1 MAAKGEKE
9 NMRLLKA
16 KRPNTNVGEAER
28 WISLIGGSSLVAYG
42 LARRNSSGFGL
53 AALGGSLLWRGATG
67 HCPMY
72 ETLGVTTSERGY
84 GKGTGS
90 RAGVPY
96 ELGIRVDEEV
106 QINKPIAEVYA
117 FWRDLSNL
125 PRFMDHLECVKVI
138 NDRLSHWEAK
148 GPAGITVDWDAE
160 IVNDIPG
167 RLIGWRSLEGS
178 DVDNGGSVRFES
190 TDTGAGTIVR
200 ISMQYNP
207 PAGQLGE
214 WVARMFGENPKKTI
228 AEDLQRFKEL
238 METGNVSSKSSRKG
252 RSALSPNARF
262 RESSGK
268 IWERDTVTTSSEESF
283 PASDPPSWTP
293 EAL

>member
-1 MAAKGEKE
+1 MHILQAKK
-9 NMRLLKA
+9 
-16 KRPNTNVGEAER
+16 PDTNVGEVER
-28 WISLIGGSSLVAYG
+28 WLSLVGGSSLIAMG
-42 LARRNSSGFGL
+42 LARRNSAGFGL

-72 ETLGVTTSERGY
+72 QTIGVNTAERGY
-84 GKGTGS
+84 AKGTGS

-96 ELGIRVDEEV
+96 ELGIRVDQELR
-106 QINKPIAEVYA
+106 INKPVDELYS

-125 PRFMDHLECVKVI
+125 PRFMDHLESVKVI

-148 GPAGITVDWDAE
+148 GPAGISVGWDAE

-167 RLIGWRSLEGS
+167 KVIGWRSLEGS
-178 DVDNGGSVRFES
+178 DVDNGGSVRFEPINN
-190 TDTGAGTIVR
+190 GAGTVVR

-214 WVARMFGENPKKTI
+214 WIARMFGENPKKTI

-238 METGNVSSKSSRKG
+238 METGNVTTKTSTKK
-252 RSALSPNARF
+252 RSVMSPNARQ
-262 RESSGK
+262 SGQSGK
-268 IWERDTVTTSSEESF
+268 LWERDAVTSSSEESF

-293 EAL
+293 ETL

>member
-1 MAAKGEKE
+1 MHILQARK
-9 NMRLLKA
+9 
-16 KRPNTNVGEAER
+16 PNTNVGELER
-28 WISLIGGSSLVAYG
+28 WLSLVGGSSLVAFG

-72 ETLGVTTSERGY
+72 QTLGVNTSERGY
-84 GKGTGS
+84 AKGTGS

-96 ELGIRVDEEV
+96 ELGIRVDQELR
-106 QINKPIAEVYA
+106 INKPVHEVYA

-148 GPAGITVDWDAE
+148 GPAGMSVGWDAE
-160 IVNDIPG
+160 IINDVPG
-167 RLIGWRSLEGS
+167 KIIGWRSLEGS
-178 DVDNGGSVRFES
+178 DVDNGGSVRFEPINN
-190 TDTGAGTIVR
+190 GAGTEVR

-214 WVARMFGENPKKTI
+214 WIARMFGENPKKTI
-228 AEDLQRFKEL
+228 AEELQLFKEL
-238 METGNVSSKSSRKG
+238 METGNVTTKTSNKS
-252 RSALSPNARF
+252 RSVLSPNARH
-262 RESSGK
+262 SGSTGK
-268 IWERDTVTTSSEESF
+268 VWERDAVTSSSEESF

-293 EAL
+293 ETL